1 MEPMQIVTMKIKTS
15 LYGCQILLMLT
26 QVSTSPNHTYVTLTC
41 MHASSQER
49 NGDGEFDGNG
59 KTIAMLMEV
68 VQSAAVTAWAEPV

>member
-26 QVSTSPNHTYVTLTC
+26 QVSTSSNHTYVTLAC
-41 MHASSQER
+41 MHASSQKR
-49 NGDGEFDGNG
+49 NDDGDG

-68 VQSAAVTAWAEPV
+68 VQSAAVTTWAEPV